1 MTSVPT
7 QSPEATGIQQE
18 THLPFTLPTPTRN
31 SASLLLPALTSSSPK
46 SLLLL
51 IPFPVRMNNPRG
63 LLTAQDSQMSLV
75 STCGFDIH
83 RLGIAKEYGKYCISK
98 WGGERWA
105 ISGKSTSFSF
115 FQTYLYKWTVIFPT
129 PNFSNFNC
137 SSLKQRSLAQLQI
150 NKNSQASPGKSI
162 HVLKNLSW

>member
-1 MTSVPT
+1 MTSAPT

-83 RLGIAKEYGKYCISK
+83 GLGIAKEYGKYCISK
-98 WGGERWA
+98 WGGDGRFL
-105 ISGKSTSFSF
+105 GKVLPFPSF
-115 FQTYLYKWTVIFPT
+115 KPT
-129 PNFSNFNC
+129 FTNE
-137 SSLKQRSLAQLQI
+137 Q
-150 NKNSQASPGKSI
+150 
-162 HVLKNLSW
+162 

>member
-63 LLTAQDSQMSLV
+63 LLTAQDSQMYLV

-83 RLGIAKEYGKYCISK
+83 GLGIAKEYGKYCISK
-98 WGGERWA
+98 CGGEMGYFWEKYFLFLL
-105 ISGKSTSFSF
+105 SNLPLQMNSD
-115 FQTYLYKWTVIFPT
+115 L
-129 PNFSNFNC
+129 PNSKF
-137 SSLKQRSLAQLQI
+137 
-150 NKNSQASPGKSI
+150 
-162 HVLKNLSW
+162 